1 MRRQQLAHCNAA
13 ANAPDAA
20 QRDESDFLVLEAG
33 DDGDDVLM
41 SEDDAAAPAA
51 PMVGQDDVEDVDQVD
66 VEDGLAAEIAE
77 NLAAADQEVEEER
90 QEVLLATAPEALAE
104 GQNETEEEVSKA
116 ADLR

>member
-20 QRDESDFLVLEAG
+20 QRDESDFLELE
-33 DDGDDVLM
+33 DGDVFM
-41 SEDDAAAPAA
+41 SEDDAADPAA

-77 NLAAADQEVEEER
+77 NLAAAGQEVEEER

>member
-1 MRRQQLAHCNAA
+1 MRRQQLAPCNAA

-20 QRDESDFLVLEAG
+20 QRDESDILVLEAA

-41 SEDDAAAPAA
+41 SEDDAPAA
-51 PMVGQDDVEDVDQVD
+51 PMVGQDDVEDVDQV
-66 VEDGLAAEIAE
+66 EEGLAAEM
-77 NLAAADQEVEEER
+77 EVASGST
-90 QEVLLATAPEALAE
+90 EVLLATAPEALAE